1 METSGARGPGSP
13 LGCSTL
19 LISFP
24 VTPPDPVDNQNGL
37 NDENFDEPDL
47 TAQQEM
53 RTPSPV
59 DEEFQLMEQNNE
71 IFNETNPEFV
81 ESDQETKTKLLSEDS
96 LPEEPMLTELGNE
109 QTEEVEEGESV
120 RSPDYH
126 EKRKK
131 KKHRK
136 NSESGD
142 GNEKS
147 SGRKRRH
154 SPSNEEKKLEKLR
167 EMKFGSGKSR

>member
-1 METSGARGPGSP
+1 
-13 LGCSTL
+13 
-19 LISFP
+19 
-24 VTPPDPVDNQNGL
+24 
-37 NDENFDEPDL
+37 
-47 TAQQEM
+47 M

-71 IFNETNPEFV
+71 IFKETNPEFI
-81 ESDQETKTKLLSEDS
+81 ESDQETKMKCLLEEEP
-96 LPEEPMLTELGNE
+96 LPEEPMLTELEND
-109 QTEEVEEGESV
+109 QTEEIEEGESV
-120 RSPDYH
+120 RSPDHH
-126 EKRKK
+126 EKRRK

-136 NSESGD
+136 TSESGD

-154 SPSNEEKKLEKLR
+154 SPTNEEKKLEKLR